1 MKSKIYKIVFLALF
15 CALSF
20 NVYSQESFPNKEE
33 RIYSL
38 SKIWKELENS
48 FVYPETLHKVKLDSL
63 YQAYLPLVEKA
74 KDSYEYYRTLSA
86 FMSNFNEA
94 HTRIIPPEQKPYD
107 MPPIEMSNIGDIVYV
122 KNVSQELSEK
132 IPMFS
137 RITSVNKVPV
147 QQYLEKEIYPYISA
161 ANTHWKRDKA
171 VTEML
176 NGRPGSK
183 VTISIVTPDNKSIDV
198 TLKRNYLANKDK
210 FLMKDSV
217 VMPPLDIRYLE
228 GDIAYIHLSTCAAS
242 ELESIQ
248 RTFLNNLYYLL
259 NCKGLIVDV
268 RGNRGGTDQ
277 AWYLLAYCSLPYDE
291 FRSKGK
297 YMARK
302 NNAVYR
308 DMGADYEQYR
318 EYYLGTAMEEVE
330 YDAHHNN
337 VPDSMKLKQPMV
349 ILTGQYVGSAAED
362 FVQIMK
368 EHNRATVI
376 GEPTVGCLSG
386 PTFLKL
392 PGGYTAMV
400 CVQSYI
406 PENDVDVNT
415 TGILPDIEVKQNFDN
430 FIHGQDDQLLAA
442 LELLREK
449 IQ

>member
-1 MKSKIYKIVFLALF
+1 MTARRLL
-15 CALSF
+15 
-20 NVYSQESFPNKEE
+20 
-33 RIYSL
+33 
-38 SKIWKELENS
+38 
-48 FVYPETLHKVKLDSL
+48 
-63 YQAYLPLVEKA
+63 
-74 KDSYEYYRTLSA
+74 
-86 FMSNFNEA
+86 
-94 HTRIIPPEQKPYD
+94 
-107 MPPIEMSNIGDIVYV
+107 
-122 KNVSQELSEK
+122 
-132 IPMFS
+132 
-137 RITSVNKVPV
+137 
-147 QQYLEKEIYPYISA
+147 
-161 ANTHWKRDKA
+161 
-171 VTEML
+171 
-176 NGRPGSK
+176 
-183 VTISIVTPDNKSIDV
+183 
-198 TLKRNYLANKDK
+198 
-210 FLMKDSV
+210 
-217 VMPPLDIRYLE
+217 
-228 GDIAYIHLSTCAAS
+228 S

-291 FRSKGK
+291 FRSKGT

-308 DMGADYEQYR
+308 DMGANYEQYR

-349 ILTGQYVGSAAED
+349 ILSGQYVGSAAED

-392 PGGYTAMV
+392 PRGYTAMV
-400 CVQSYI
+400 CVQSYV
-406 PENDVDVNT
+406 PENGVDVNS

-449 IQ
+449 NPII